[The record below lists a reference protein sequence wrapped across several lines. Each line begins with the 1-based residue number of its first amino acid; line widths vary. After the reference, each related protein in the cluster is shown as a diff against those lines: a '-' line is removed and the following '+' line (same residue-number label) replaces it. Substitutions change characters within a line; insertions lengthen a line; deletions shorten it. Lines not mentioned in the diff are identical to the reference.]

1 MTLEEKY
8 QLSLYEKVTRLSDD
22 KQIWLV
28 KNIETNEIYVR
39 KELLLYNFEVYAQLK
54 EKQFDNIPKVIECV
68 EEENRLIVIEEYIHG
83 KTLETV
89 MEEHGVLSEE
99 NAAFVIRSLCDI
111 LHKLH
116 GNLPPII
123 HRDIKPSNIIFSSDG
138 VVKLIDFNAA
148 RELRAEQNEDTRLM
162 GTRRFAAPEQYGFGQ
177 SDPRTDIYALGI
189 VFYELL
195 SGSVPFQGSNPTE
208 IAVKHLRERMPY
220 IRHFN
225 PTIPQSV
232 ENIILKAT
240 AKKVSE
246 RYASVEEM
254 REDLLECRQP
264 HMRDVERIQL
274 DDDMITSV
282 QVKDGRLEVKG
293 EPAHR
298 GSRRKIVIAGIS
310 GALCMLAVVIAAL
323 VFSGVLHFGGGSI
336 VIPDVS
342 GMSEEEALSA
352 LKESG
357 IGEDRI
363 QVERVLSEDVEE
375 GDVVDVSPQADERLQ
390 EGEKLT
396 LEVSRGGY
404 YVVEN
409 YVGMTLSQLRGIFAQ
424 NEVNIRI
431 IQSEQAISD
440 VDRGTILSQSL
451 DPGEKIDPQ
460 ADNEIS
466 IVVAASP
473 SFTIPDEIMGMDID
487 EAKEMLNGYG
497 AAVVTRWISE
507 DELSEEELAY
517 GEGNVVRCTPQSG
530 MTYIQEG
537 TDSYITLYYY

>member
-1 MTLEEKY
+1 MKITDFGIAVAHGSV
-8 QLSLYEKVTRLSDD
+8 QLT
-22 KQIWLV
+22 Q
-28 KNIETNEIYVR
+28 
-39 KELLLYNFEVYAQLK
+39 
-54 EKQFDNIPKVIECV
+54 
-68 EEENRLIVIEEYIHG
+68 HH
-83 KTLETV
+83 TV
-89 MEEHGVLSEE
+89 MGSAHYL
-99 NAAFVIRSLCDI
+99 
-111 LHKLH
+111 
-116 GNLPPII
+116 
-123 HRDIKPSNIIFSSDG
+123 
-138 VVKLIDFNAA
+138 
-148 RELRAEQNEDTRLM
+148 
-162 GTRRFAAPEQYGFGQ
+162 APETTRGEA
-177 SDPRTDIYALGI
+177 PTTAVDIYALGI

-220 IRHFN
+220 IRDFN

-323 VFSGVLHFGGGSI
+323 VFSGVLYFGGGSI

-396 LEVSRGGY
+396 LEVSRSGY